1 MNFDPVIDA
10 AKSKSIGKLQQLAG
24 YLSLTILWGLMGASS
39 SVQAQSLDDFK
50 KASELDGCD
59 SIPYPDIRRR
69 CTDAGVDVYEG
80 CKQVAWNC
88 DSRKYLSSFDTT
100 LKGIDEKVTSL
111 ENEIYKLGREA
122 DQSKV
127 QDTIKSKQDEIRTLK
142 DRRVQVEE
150 FKKGER
156 KELEFRVAQG
166 KTCAEKRAQVQ
177 TYFARTMSDADR
189 ESDADIARIVKDTL
203 MDKWKK
209 SYAEH
214 KNQEA
219 TVAGG
224 IQKCEDRLR

>member
-24 YLSLTILWGLMGASS
+24 YLSLTILWGLMGAPSS
-39 SVQAQSLDDFK
+39 IQAQSLDDFR
-50 KASELDGCD
+50 KATELKGCD

-80 CKQVAWNC
+80 CKQVAWSC
-88 DSRKYLSSFDTT
+88 DDRKYLSSFDKS

-111 ENEIYKLGREA
+111 ENEIYKLEREA

-127 QDTIKSKQDEIRTLK
+127 RDTVKSKQDEIRTLK
-142 DRRVQVEE
+142 DRRVEVEE
-150 FKKGER
+150 LKKGER

-166 KTCAEKRAQVQ
+166 KTCAAKRAQVQ
-177 TYFARTMSDADR
+177 AYFDRTMSDADR
-189 ESDADIARIVKDTL
+189 ERDADIAKIVKDTL
-203 MDKWKK
+203 MDRWKK
-209 SYAEH
+209 SYAQH
-214 KNQEA
+214 KKEEA
-219 TVAGG
+219 DVASG